1 MATIRE
7 NAKIKTDIETAGKIG
22 RQDIY
27 EILHNATGAT
37 LAEKTSGVETFLDA
51 LPAEIKNKV
60 SKSGKTVKENILAD
74 LGSYP
79 L

>member
-7 NAKIKTDIETAGKIG
+7 NVKIKTDIKATGKIG

-60 SKSGKTVKENILAD
+60 NKSGKTIKEKILAD